1 MRHNGWQ
8 TQQYDARSMA
18 PNQDNPI
25 LTVTQLNRQARLAL
39 EQRFNQ
45 VWVMGEMSNFAR
57 PRSGHWYFS
66 LKDENAQVRCA
77 MFANRNR
84 SVALQPGD
92 GQLVIARGRVSLYE
106 GRGDFQ
112 VIVESLEAAGEGALR
127 QAFDQLKLKLAAE
140 GLFDAQNKRALP
152 EMPQHVAVI
161 TSPTGAAIRDV
172 IAVWQRRF
180 PSLRVTVI
188 PSAVQGPAAE
198 AELLA
203 ALQKVPQLEPD
214 IVLLTRGG
222 GSLEDL
228 WSFNLESVARAL
240 AACAYPTVS
249 AVGHEIDV
257 SICDFVADVRAPTPS
272 AAAELIAPDAAAV
285 QQALKQQLRALE
297 RAWQRDLHSHLQQ
310 LKHLQ
315 RRLPNP
321 EQIITRFGQRID
333 DANLRLEAA
342 ISRKLDYLRLQISG
356 AQRQLQAL
364 GPTEQLHSA
373 QRSLVSSQRRLIY
386 AMRQRLVAQSNQLAG
401 FSRMLHGVSPLPT
414 INRGFALVE
423 NNSGS
428 VVTSL
433 AQLSPGDTTTTY
445 LQDGAFVATVDH
457 LQPGATLTNRRNK

>member
-1 MRHNGWQ
+1 MP
-8 TQQYDARSMA
+8 TS
-18 PNQDNPI
+18 PDNPV
-25 LTVTQLNRQARLAL
+25 LTVTQLNRQARLTL
-39 EQRFNQ
+39 EQRFDQ

-140 GLFDAQNKRALP
+140 GLFDTQHKQPLP
-152 EMPQHVAVI
+152 AMPAHIAVI

-180 PSLRVTVI
+180 PGLRVTLI

-203 ALQKVPQLEPD
+203 AFKKLAQIAPD

-228 WSFNLESVARAL
+228 WSFNLESVARAC
-240 AACAYPTVS
+240 AACPFPTVS

-272 AAAELIAPDAAAV
+272 AAAELIAPDAAAL
-285 QQALKQQLRALE
+285 QQTLQQQLRSLT
-297 RAWQRDLHSHLQQ
+297 RAWQRDSHSHQQQ

-315 RRLPNP
+315 QRLPNP

-333 DANLRLEAA
+333 DASLRLQAA
-342 ISRKLDYLRLQISG
+342 FERKLNYLRLQVTSQ
-356 AQRQLQAL
+356 QRQLQAL
-364 GPTEQLHSA
+364 GPTEQLNSA
-373 QRSLVSSQRRLIY
+373 KRNLASSRTRLIY
-386 AMRQRLVAQSNQLAG
+386 AMRQQLATQTNRIASI
-401 FSRMLHGVSPLPT
+401 SRMLHGVSPLPT

-423 NNSGS
+423 NDSGN
-428 VVTSL
+428 VVSSID
-433 AQLSPGDTTTTY
+433 QLSEGDTTTTY
-445 LQDGAFVATVDH
+445 LQDGAFVARVESA
-457 LQPGATLTNRRNK
+457 QPGVTLTNRRNK

>member
-1 MRHNGWQ
+1 MQ
-8 TQQYDARSMA
+8 SM
-18 PNQDNPI
+18 PTSPDNPV
-25 LTVTQLNRQARLAL
+25 LTVTQLNRQARLTL
-39 EQRFNQ
+39 EQRFDQ

-84 SVALQPGD
+84 AVALQPGD

-140 GLFDAQNKRALP
+140 GLFDTRHKRPLP
-152 EMPQHVAVI
+152 PIPQHIAVI

-180 PSLRVTVI
+180 PGLRVTLI

-198 AELLA
+198 AELLEA
-203 ALQKVPQLEPD
+203 FNRLPQLAPD

-228 WSFNLESVARAL
+228 WSFNLESVARAC
-240 AACAYPTVS
+240 AACPFPTVS

-272 AAAELIAPDAAAV
+272 AAAELIAPDAAAL
-285 QQALKQQLRALE
+285 QQILQQQLRSLT
-297 RAWQRDLHSHLQQ
+297 RVWQRDLHGHQQQ

-333 DANLRLEAA
+333 DASLRLQAA
-342 ISRKLDYLRLQISG
+342 FERKLNYLRLQLTS

-373 QRSLVSSQRRLIY
+373 RRNLSSSQTRLIY
-386 AMRQRLVAQSNQLAG
+386 AMRQQLATQTRRIAG
-401 FSRMLHGVSPLPT
+401 ISRMLHGVSPLPT

-423 NNSGS
+423 NESGN
-428 VVTSL
+428 VVSSID
-433 AQLSPGDTTTTY
+433 QLSTGETTTTY
-445 LQDGAFVATVDH
+445 LQDGAYVAKVEST
-457 LQPGATLTNRRNK
+457 QPGITLTDRRNK

>member
-1 MRHNGWQ
+1 MP
-8 TQQYDARSMA
+8 AS
-18 PNQDNPI
+18 PDNPV
-25 LTVTQLNRQARLAL
+25 LTVTQLNRQARLTL
-39 EQRFNQ
+39 EQRFDQ

-140 GLFDAQNKRALP
+140 GLFDTQHKQPLP
-152 EMPQHVAVI
+152 AMPAHIAVI

-180 PSLRVTVI
+180 PGLRVTLI

-203 ALQKVPQLEPD
+203 AFKKLPQLAPD

-228 WSFNLESVARAL
+228 WSFNLESVARAC
-240 AACAYPTVS
+240 AACPFPTVS

-272 AAAELIAPDAAAV
+272 AAAELIAPDAAAL
-285 QQALKQQLRALE
+285 QQTLQQQLRNLT
-297 RAWQRDLHSHLQQ
+297 RVWQRDLHSHQQQLRHLQQ
-310 LKHLQ
+310 
-315 RRLPNP
+315 RLPNP

-333 DANLRLEAA
+333 DASLRLQAA
-342 ISRKLDYLRLQISG
+342 FERKLNYLRLQVTS

-364 GPTEQLHSA
+364 GPTEQLNSA
-373 QRSLVSSQRRLIY
+373 KRNLASSQTRLIY
-386 AMRQRLVAQSNQLAG
+386 AMRQQLATQTNRIASI
-401 FSRMLHGVSPLPT
+401 SRMLHGVSPLPT

-423 NNSGS
+423 NKSGN
-428 VVTSL
+428 VVSSIDQL
-433 AQLSPGDTTTTY
+433 AEGDTTTTY
-445 LQDGAFVATVDH
+445 LQDGAFVARVESR
-457 LQPGATLTNRRNK
+457 QPGVTLTDRRNK